1 MHMPFCDIFIT
12 LFYLKGCL
20 FYLKGCYDALKG
32 KLLSLTPW
40 IIGVVMV
47 LEVIIITCQDISKL
61 NLMKMKSAGEMLY
74 FLKKK

>member
-1 MHMPFCDIFIT
+1 MHMPICDIFIT
-12 LFYLKGCL
+12 LFYLKGC
-20 FYLKGCYDALKG
+20 YDALKG
-32 KLLSLTPW
+32 ELLSLTPW